1 MKRAGV
7 FAPLALALCIGTL
20 GCAVAQQRRAQ
31 EKDASIHEDDIKVTA
46 EQLRLR
52 MRSLV
57 GPMCGQI
64 EQSADAVITGTT
76 DLNLKLAAFEW
87 KMDAIPAM
95 REALFRPDPYTAAVD
110 TAVLCYQLTD
120 YFESGPGKQEFGAAS
135 AQAAAACRRMTD
147 DYFKVLASGTV
158 SGDVSRGRAF
168 AQKWA
173 ADHPIRHSISGRD
186 SALSRV
192 FEQQFADS
200 RAPLDYIADAAATA
214 DDLNRK
220 LDVYTDQLFRQT
232 QWEAERLRLE
242 LARDEHVD
250 QAIPLA
256 GRAVTAAE
264 RAVTAADRATSTV
277 DRLDPALER
286 SLTVVQDVPKL
297 VASEREA
304 VLKAVHEELEH
315 QRVAVMEDVDKQ
327 RVTAMGQVD
336 QQRTLALKQLRDALA
351 DHAQQLSGDLD
362 QMTARKIDQV
372 MARVMWMVA
381 AILGIV
387 LIAALLGL
395 LLVRRMLARTR
406 S

>member
-1 MKRAGV
+1 VRSIIRLIFLTT
-7 FAPLALALCIGTL
+7 FAALSVAWCIGAL
-20 GCAVAQQRRAQ
+20 GCTAAPSRRAQ
-31 EKDASIHEDDIKVTA
+31 EKNATIHEEDINVTT

-57 GPMCGQI
+57 GPMCGEI
-64 EQSADAVITGTT
+64 EQSADAIMEGTT
-76 DLNLKLAAFEW
+76 DLNLKLAALEW
-87 KMDAIPAM
+87 KMDALPAM

-120 YFESGPGKQEFGAAS
+120 YFESGPGKQAFGAES
-135 AQAAAACRRMTD
+135 AQAAAACKRMTD
-147 DYFKVLASGTV
+147 DYFKVLASGTI

-173 ADHPIRHSISGRD
+173 ADHPIRHSISGRE

-200 RAPLDYIADAAATA
+200 RALTEHIANAAATA
-214 DDLNRK
+214 DDLTRK
-220 LDVYTDQLFRQT
+220 LDVYTDQLFRQS

-242 LARDEHVD
+242 LVRDYHID
-250 QAIPLA
+250 QAVPLA

-264 RAVTAADRATSTV
+264 RAVTAADRATATV

-286 SLTVVQDVPKL
+286 SLIVVQDVPKL
-297 VASEREA
+297 VATEREA
-304 VLKAVHEELEH
+304 AIKAVHQEIDR
-315 QRVAVMEDVDKQ
+315 QRVAAMEDVDKQ
-327 RVTAMGQVD
+327 RII
-336 QQRTLALKQLRDALA
+336 ALKQLHDALS
-351 DHAQQLSGDLD
+351 DHAQQLTGDLD

-381 AILGIV
+381 SILGIV
-387 LIAALLGL
+387 LIAALVGL
-395 LLVRRMLARTR
+395 LFVRGMLVRTR
-406 S
+406 SK